1 MTNADETVVT
11 PTEGQA
17 LLARIDDLVG
27 RVPEEDPNTAAD
39 ELHHLFSRAVY
50 LARALLDPASNE
62 VPEGLLVGRRLV
74 ESVLLPLVATFGAAE
89 PNGSRR
95 LAPKSDQLMTS
106 AAPAGERW
114 TDHLSDLT
122 KAATELRARSGASTG
137 LIEAVAAL
145 QGLALQFHADSGSLL
160 AELADLQAG
169 LAAGIQVS
177 LNGPY
182 LVTNAEG
189 LNSYFGLPIPSAPQ
203 MALCRCGE
211 SASKPFCDGSHA
223 ASGFSGAKDAKRV
236 EDRRDTYIGQQVTI
250 LDNRGICAHS
260 GFCTDRL
267 AAVFHVDAEPF
278 VTPSGGRMDEII
290 RAVRACPSGA
300 LSLTLDGQEIRDHV
314 DLPRPPAIEVSKDG
328 PYRVTGGIP
337 LVDAGGN
344 SESRVAGASS
354 EHYSLCRCGHSLN
367 KPFCSGM
374 HWYVDFHD
382 PVIDVDQE
390 PTVFEWCGGL
400 PALTR
405 MTKIFY
411 EKYVPQDPLLAPLF
425 AAMSPDHPE
434 RVAAWLGE
442 VFGGPKAYSEMY
454 GGYSRMISQ
463 HLGKEIT
470 EDKRARW
477 VELLQQSALDAGLPN
492 DPEFRS
498 VFASYIGWGSRLAV
512 ENSQIGARPPEHMP
526 MPHWEWNTAAG
537 PPGSRVSAL
546 VPAVDDP
553 PVVLPA
559 ADEPLSF
566 DAHIKSFFR
575 QHDRQSMKFAFDLW
589 SCTDVRL
596 HSTEILE
603 RLRSGSMPCDG
614 GWPPEQVQ
622 AFQRWIESGM
632 AG

>member
-1 MTNADETVVT
+1 MTSADETPVA
-11 PTEGQA
+11 PTADGPA
-17 LLARIDDLVG
+17 LLARIDDLISQ
-27 RVPEEDPNTAAD
+27 VPDGDPEAD
-39 ELHHLFSRAVY
+39 VLRLLFSRVVAI
-50 LARALLDPASNE
+50 ARAFLDPASNK
-62 VPEGLLVGRRLV
+62 VPQGLLIGRRLV
-74 ESVLLPLVATFGAAE
+74 ESVLRPLVATFRGAE
-89 PNGSRR
+89 GSGGRR
-95 LAPKSDQLMTS
+95 DAVMSDELTRSTAPIGGLLTDQL
-106 AAPAGERW
+106 W
-114 TDHLSDLT
+114 DLT
-122 KAATELRARSGASTG
+122 RASTALRARSGSPTG

-145 QGLALQFHADSGSLL
+145 QGLVLQFHADGELLLEEL
-160 AELADLQAG
+160 AELQAG
-169 LAAGIQVS
+169 LTVGIQAS

-182 LVTNAEG
+182 LVTNAKAFK
-189 LNSYFGLPIPSAPQ
+189 SYLGLPLPTTPQ

-223 ASGFSGAKDAKRV
+223 TAGFAGAKDTKRV
-236 EDRRDTYIGQQVTI
+236 PDRRDTYVGQQVTI

-267 AAVFHVDAEPF
+267 ASVFHVDAEPF

-290 RAVRACPSGA
+290 RAVRSCPSGA
-300 LSLTLDGQEIRDHV
+300 LSLVLDGQEVRDHV

-337 LVDAGGN
+337 IVDAEGIP
-344 SESRVAGASS
+344 ESRVAGASS

-382 PVIDVDQE
+382 PLMDLDQE

-400 PALTR
+400 PAITR
-405 MTKIFY
+405 MTKVFY
-411 EKYVPQDPLLAPLF
+411 EKYVPGDPLLAPLF
-425 AAMSPDHPE
+425 STMSADHPE

-442 VFGGPKAYSEMY
+442 VFGGPTLYSEVY
-454 GGYSRMISQ
+454 GGYTRMISE

-470 EDKRARW
+470 EEKRARW
-477 VELLQQSALDAGLPN
+477 VELLQQAALDVGMPN

-526 MPHWEWNTAAG
+526 MPHWEWNTAPG

-546 VPAVDDP
+546 APAVDDP
-553 PVVLPA
+553 AIVLPA

-566 DAHIKSFFR
+566 NGHIKSFFR

-589 SCTDVRL
+589 SCDDVRL
-596 HSTEILE
+596 HSAEILE
-603 RLRSGSMPCDG
+603 RLKAGSMPCDG
-614 GWPPEQVQ
+614 AWPSEQVQ
-622 AFQRWIESGM
+622 VFQRWIESGM
-632 AG
+632 PG